1 MGDVQFEGTPEEW
14 DALVERSRQ
23 NKLITEIMEEDAKD
37 GLYNPGTLSV
47 RNQEVPFNVTFRW
60 GGKII
65 IVELENGEDVLKL
78 ADVFSNMLS
87 ANNILHKVINQ

>member
-1 MGDVQFEGTPEEW
+1 MAQQTPYEW
-14 DALVERSRQ
+14 YNQQMVNKQEQ
-23 NKLITEIMEEDAKD
+23 NKL
-37 GLYNPGTLSV
+37 PGTLSV

-65 IVELENGEDVLKL
+65 IVELENGEDVLRL